1 MKITQDYSIWF
12 LDHNYNIFSCKP
24 LVVNG
29 VSEDS
34 IIPEIVKQFKTH
46 VQPKL
51 NRKNGIQVHIYD
63 ELGNLRRFV
72 MEDLLKTTEKT
83 SLTI

>member
-12 LDHNYNIFSCKP
+12 LDHNYNIFSFKP

-34 IIPEIVKQFKTH
+34 IIPEIVKHFKTR

-51 NRKNGIQVHIYD
+51 NRKNGIQVHICD

-72 MEDLLKTTEKT
+72 MEDLLKITEK
-83 SLTI
+83 I